1 MTFEMWYVLAVLV
14 IAIVLFITD
23 WVRVDVVALGIIL
36 ALTLANILTA
46 PQALA
51 GFANTSVLTIVFLF
65 IVGGA
70 VMQTGLANLI
80 GQRVLAIAGPNET
93 RLIVVL
99 MLAVALLSGF
109 MSNTGTVAVLL
120 PAVVALARQA
130 KLSPGHLLIPLSFGS
145 MLGGMSTLIGTPPN
159 LMVNETL
166 RSAGYTVFG
175 FFDFLPVGLLLT
187 VAVVAFMA
195 TVGRRLLPNT
205 TTHEMQPVGAN
216 AEELVENYHLA
227 ENMRRLLVAADSPLV
242 GQTLADANLRHDYEV
257 NVLKIMRPAHT
268 RRLSDLGH
276 NPETKR
282 PRDNAILPS
291 AHTLIEAED
300 WLIVD
305 GRPEAIERA
314 ATALNLT
321 VHSPKPKD
329 IKALVSR
336 EIGVAEVIIRQR
348 SGLIGQ
354 TLATSHF
361 AEAYKLT
368 VLQVRRPPKEKP
380 LPQGMPLR
388 FGDVLL
394 VQGWWQDILNLKQ
407 RERDLIVLGNPEM
420 EMGPPQ
426 SRRAGVA
433 LAILL
438 GMIALMVA
446 GGLPLIGEIDVAII
460 ALLAAVALILAGCIS
475 MDEAYHAVEWK
486 SVVLIAGMLPISTAM
501 NQVGLVDVLT
511 TGLVNGLG
519 AYGLPAVLVGV
530 FMVTAVLTQFIS
542 NTATAVLVAPLALAA
557 AQTLGAQPHAFL
569 MAVAVAASCAFATP
583 VASPTN
589 TMVMGA
595 GNYKFV
601 DYLKVGALTLGLAML
616 VSVLA
621 LPVFF
626 PF

>member
-1 MTFEMWYVLAVLV
+1 MTLEMWYVLAVLV
-14 IAIVLFITD
+14 IAVVLFITD

-36 ALTLANILTA
+36 ALTLSNTLTA
-46 PQALA
+46 PQALS

-65 IVGGA
+65 VVGGA

-93 RLIVVL
+93 RLMVVL

-159 LMVNETL
+159 LLINETL
-166 RSAGYTVFG
+166 RRANLPVFG
-175 FFDFLPVGLLLT
+175 FFDFLPLGLILT
-187 VAVVAFMA
+187 AVVVVFMA
-195 TVGRRLLPNT
+195 TLGKRLLPGAPPPDT
-205 TTHEMQPVGAN
+205 TPVGESAQD
-216 AEELVENYHLA
+216 LVENYHLA
-227 ENMRRLLVAADSPLV
+227 DNMRRLRVLPTSPLV
-242 GQTLADANLRHDYEV
+242 GQTLAAANLRHDYEV
-257 NVLKIMRPAHT
+257 NILKIMRPAKV
-268 RRLSDLGH
+268 RRLSDLNH
-276 NPETKR
+276 NPGTQR
-282 PRDNAILPS
+282 PRDLPILPT
-291 AHTLIEAED
+291 AQTIIEADD
-300 WLIVD
+300 WLIAD
-305 GRPEAIERA
+305 GRPEAMERA
-314 ATALNLT
+314 AQALHLE
-321 VHSPKPKD
+321 VHAPKPKD
-329 IKALVSR
+329 VKALVSR

-348 SGLIGQ
+348 SSLIGQ

-361 AEAYKLT
+361 ADAYKLT
-368 VLQVRRPPKEKP
+368 VLQVSRPPKEKP

-394 VQGWWQDILNLKQ
+394 VQGWWQNILSLKQ

-433 LAILL
+433 LGIML

-446 GGLPLIGEIDVAII
+446 GGVPVIGEIDVAII
-460 ALLAAVALILAGCIS
+460 ALLAAVALILTGCIS
-475 MDEAYHAVEWK
+475 MDEAYHAVDWK

-501 NQVGLVDVLT
+501 SQVGLVDVLT
-511 TGLVNGLG
+511 TGLVTGLG
-519 AYGLPAVLVGV
+519 GYGLPVVLVGV
-530 FMVTAVLTQFIS
+530 FTVTALLTQVIS
-542 NTATAVLVAPLALAA
+542 NTATAVLVAPLALAT
-557 AQTLGAQPHAFL
+557 AQSLGAQPQAFL

-595 GNYKFV
+595 GNYKFA
-601 DYLKVGALTLGLAML
+601 DYLKVGSVTLVIALVVAVL
-616 VSVLA
+616 V
-621 LPVFF
+621 LPVLF

>member
-14 IAIVLFITD
+14 SAIVLFVTD
-23 WVRVDVVALGIIL
+23 WVRVDVVALGVIL
-36 ALTLANILTA
+36 ALTLGNILTA

-65 IVGGA
+65 VVGGA
-70 VMQTGLANLI
+70 VMQTGLANLV

-93 RLIVVL
+93 RLIVAL

-130 KLSPGHLLIPLSFGS
+130 RLSPGHLLIPLSFGS

-159 LMVNETL
+159 LLVNEAL
-166 RSAGYTVFG
+166 RRAGYPVFG
-175 FFDFLPVGLLLT
+175 FFDFLPLGLLLT
-187 VAVVAFMA
+187 GAVVLFMA
-195 TVGRRLLPNT
+195 TLGRRLLPGT
-205 TTHEMQPVGAN
+205 PAQEPQPAGLSAQD
-216 AEELVENYHLA
+216 LVESYHLA
-227 ENMRRLLVAADSPLV
+227 ENLRRLRVPAASPLV
-242 GQTLADANLRHDYEV
+242 GQTLAAANLRHDYEV
-257 NVLKIMRPAHT
+257 NVLKLMRPAHGPHLAPHPT
-268 RRLSDLGH
+268 G
-276 NPETKR
+276 KR
-282 PRDNAILPS
+282 PRDNPILPS
-291 AHTLIEAED
+291 AHTIIEADD

-314 ATALNLT
+314 AEALQLE
-321 VHSPKPKD
+321 VHPPKPKD
-329 IKALVSR
+329 VKALVSR

-348 SGLIGQ
+348 SPLIGQ

-361 AEAYKLT
+361 ADTYKLT

-394 VQGWWQDILNLKQ
+394 VQGWWQNIVDLKN
-407 RERDLIVLGNPEM
+407 RERDLIVLGNPAM

-433 LAILL
+433 LVILL

-446 GGLPLIGEIDVAII
+446 GGLPGLGEIDTAII
-460 ALLAAVALILAGCIS
+460 ALLAAVALILTGCIS
-475 MDEAYHAVEWK
+475 MDEAYHAVDWK

-501 NQVGLVDVLT
+501 SQVGLVDVLT
-511 TGLVNGLG
+511 AGLVNGLG
-519 AYGLPAVLVGV
+519 AFGRLAVLLGV
-530 FMVTAVLTQFIS
+530 FVITALLTQVIS
-542 NTATAVLVAPLALAA
+542 NTATTVLVAPLALAA

-601 DYLKVGALTLGLAML
+601 DYLKVGALTLGLAL
-616 VSVLA
+616 AVSALA
-621 LPVFF
+621 LPALF